1 MLTLFAI
8 PKAFHDHTAVIQ
20 RNAIQSWLSLRP
32 QCEVILLGD
41 DQGTAEVATEF
52 NIRHIPD
59 VARNEHGTPLVNSIF
74 TEAESAATYPVL
86 CYVNA
91 DIILMNDFLQ
101 GVQRALEYKPYS
113 LIVGRRWDVE
123 VQELLEFSSGWERR
137 VAALTKSSGT
147 LHAHTGIDYFVFT
160 RGTWKQIPPFAIGRS
175 AWDSWLVYKAR
186 SEKVPI
192 IDLTEVTTV
201 VHQNHDYS
209 HHPQGAD
216 GVWKGEEAQRN
227 SSLAGGYTHAF
238 TVLDSQY
245 KLTSKGLVRM
255 RFHPFR
261 IYRSLV
267 TLSTSVPIL
276 KPALKIVRSIRGKFL
291 S

>member
-20 RNAIQSWLSLRP
+20 RNAIQSWLGLRP

-41 DQGTAEVATEF
+41 DPGTAEVASEF
-52 NIRHIPD
+52 NIHHIPD

-74 TEAESAATYPVL
+74 AEAEKAAAYPLL

-91 DIILMNDFLQ
+91 DIILMSDFML
-101 GVQRALEYKPYS
+101 GVRRAVENKPYS
-113 LIVGRRWDVE
+113 LLVGQRWDVDIRE
-123 VQELLEFSSGWERR
+123 PLDFSSGWEKR
-137 VAALTKSSGT
+137 VTTLTKSSGT

-160 RGTWKQIPPFAIGRS
+160 RGMWKQIPPFAIGRS
-175 AWDSWLVYKAR
+175 TWDSWLVYKAR
-186 SEKVPI
+186 SQKVPI
-192 IDLTEVTTV
+192 IDLTEITTV

-209 HHPQGAD
+209 HHPQGED

-238 TVLDSQY
+238 TVWDAQY
-245 KLTSKGLVRM
+245 KLTSNGLVRT
-255 RFHPFR
+255 RSHLFR
-261 IYRSLV
+261 MYRTLV
-267 TLSTSVPIL
+267 TLSTSLPIL
-276 KPALKIVRSIRGKFL
+276 KPALKVVRSIRRKFL